1 MFLHH
6 LVSNAFYWSM
16 SKRNNLSYE
25 ILRKLLGRRE
35 EGREEFLLG
44 DEMLANKGGIK
55 VPAQHFIQ
63 AESIQVYKE
72 LGEGEFGVVQ
82 QGVWT
87 DEDGMRHQVAVKCL
101 RYES

>member
-1 MFLHH
+1 
-6 LVSNAFYWSM
+6 M